1 MKTLNK
7 TALSVAIA
15 FAGITAVSSAQAFDS
30 VTWVWDATVN
40 STVDTSALSDVNVT
54 PAGLTQ
60 TENDQTAFGAMTST
74 SLVTVVDNLIIP
86 VLSGNSIDDLASVE
100 SAATSVGNN
109 GSITSDVSMQTDNSQ
124 VYAGVDLSVAPL
136 ITTALIPGAILASSS
151 VLGVT
156 NATVDS
162 SATGVGNNLSL
173 DLTTISDQ
181 DAFAIANN
189 EQLAV
194 ALVTSTST
202 VDAVLFDGISG
213 MANNTNPAVS
223 STATS
228 VGNNLSVNVDGNF

>member
-7 TALSVAIA
+7 TVLSVAIA
-15 FAGITAVSSAQAFDS
+15 FSGMTALSSAHAFDS

-40 STVDTSALSDVNVT
+40 STVDTSALSDINVT

-60 TENDQTAFGAMTST
+60 TENDQTTFGALTST

-100 SAATSVGNN
+100 SSATAVGNN
-109 GSITSDVSMQTDNSQ
+109 GAITSDVSMQTDNSQ
-124 VYAGVDLSVAPL
+124 LYAGVGLSVDPL
-136 ITTALIPGAILASSS
+136 ITTALVPGTILASSS

-162 SATGVGNNLSL
+162 SSTGVANNLSL
-173 DLTTISDQ
+173 DLTTTSDQ

-202 VDAVLFDGISG
+202 VDAVLFDGIKG
-213 MANNTNPAVS
+213 MANTTNAAVS
-223 STATS
+223 STATA